1 MFVALLELFDS
12 VSHIILINKLQH
24 YDIRGLANNLVYSY
38 LTNRQQCVSINI
50 VNSNLEY
57 VTHGVPQGSILG
69 PLLFLIYI
77 NDLPYCLQTIPRF
90 FADYTALL
98 ISENILEKT
107 LNIFQS
113 ELCNVEKWMYFNNI
127 SVNPKKLF

>member
-1 MFVALLELFDS
+1 MVFVDW
-12 VSHIILINKLQH
+12 III
-24 YDIRGLANNLVYSY
+24 YSY
-38 LTNRQQCVSINI
+38 LSTRQQCVSINN

-57 VTHGVPQGSILG
+57 VTYRVLQGSILG

-90 FADYTALL
+90 FADDISLL

-107 LNIFQS
+107 PNIFQS
-113 ELCNVEKWMYFNNI
+113 ELCNVEK
-127 SVNPKKLF
+127 